1 MKNNYSKLLLLNYS
15 FIVIL
20 ELLFKFF
27 VIKSFDVGILYILVS
42 SLFVSSVLTSIMTLI
57 NNKIVNRI
65 ISVLIYVLLVI
76 LFGAETVYYSFYKTI
91 CGVGGL
97 SYGGQVMDFY
107 TSIIEH
113 IIDNSGII
121 LLSIVFL
128 IITIIINFKIDYKMY
143 FKIAFVLLISTF
155 NLNIAVLEISI
166 INNNK
171 ANELMYETND
181 IMQSTNMFGV
191 ITGIVT
197 DAVKSNI
204 GFEEKIEILD
214 PPQVSRG
221 EEKEYNA
228 LDIDFDELMENEH
241 NSTIKNMHAYFQNE
255 TPSNKNEYTGIFKG
269 KNLIFMVAEGFSPI
283 AVDEKLTPTLYK
295 LVNSSFVF
303 ENYYQPLYNCSTS
316 DGEFISQLS
325 LLPGVRTCSMKATEG
340 VYFPYSLGNVMDKYN
355 YKTYGIH
362 GWTYSY
368 YRRDITMPNLGYEY
382 YGYDRYKKGYKYALS
397 GIKDSWPTSDV
408 DVIKSSYPIISKSSP
423 FIAYYMTIS
432 GHLPYNFTGGNAM
445 SNRNRE
451 AVSNLEADDSIKAYI
466 ASQIELDKS
475 LKLLIDKLKED
486 NILDDTVIV
495 LTADHYPYGLSNED
509 IESYVDWMKNP
520 NFDLYKNNL
529 IIYNSEMETT
539 KVSKYTS
546 SLDILPT
553 VLNMFGV
560 EYDSRVLMGR
570 DIFSESD
577 DLVIFNNKSWITNK
591 GRYDYLKHEY
601 ESFDGN
607 YDQDYIDKI
616 NKIVDNKFKMSKLI
630 ITNDYYRK
638 LGGL

>member
-1 MKNNYSKLLLLNYS
+1 MKQNYSKLFLLNYS

-27 VIKSFDVGILYILVS
+27 VMKTFDVGVFYILVS
-42 SLFVSSVLTSIMTLI
+42 SLFVSSLLTFIMSLF
-57 NNKIVNRI
+57 NNRI
-65 ISVLIYVLLVI
+65 INRIVSVIIYVLLVL
-76 LFGAETVYYSFYKTI
+76 LFGAETIYYSFYKTI

-97 SYGGQVMDFY
+97 SYGGQVMDYY
-107 TSIIEH
+107 TSIFEH
-113 IIDNSGII
+113 IIDNSLIII
-121 LLSIVFL
+121 LSIIFFSLV
-128 IITIIINFKIDYKMY
+128 IIINFKTNYKMY

-155 NLNIAVLEISI
+155 NLNIGVLEISI
-166 INNNK
+166 INNNQ
-171 ANELMYETND
+171 ANKLMYETND

-191 ITGIVT
+191 ITGVVT
-197 DAVKSNI
+197 DAIKSNL
-204 GFEEKIEILD
+204 GFSEKIEILD
-214 PPQVSRG
+214 QPEETRG
-221 EEKEYNA
+221 EEEGFNM
-228 LDIDFDELMENEH
+228 LEIDFDSLIEGEKD
-241 NSTIKNMHAYFQNE
+241 STVKNMHQYFKNE
-255 TPSNKNEYTGIFKG
+255 NPSNKNEYTGIFKG
-269 KNLIFMVAEGFSPI
+269 KNLIFIVAEGFSPI
-283 AVDEKLTPTLYK
+283 AVDENLTPTLYK

-303 ENYYQPLYNCSTS
+303 ENYYQPIYNCSTS

-340 VYFPYSLGNVMDKYN
+340 VYLPYSLGNIMDKYN
-355 YKTYGIH
+355 YRTYGIH

-382 YGYDRYKKGYKYALS
+382 YGYDRYKKGYQFALS

-408 DVIKSSYPIISKSSP
+408 DVIKSSYPIISKKSP
-423 FIAYYMTIS
+423 FMAYYMTIS

-445 SNRNRE
+445 SIRNKE
-451 AVSNLEADDSIKAYI
+451 AVKNLNARDSIKAYI

-475 LKLLIDKLKED
+475 LELLLANLEED
-486 NILDDTVIV
+486 NILNDTVIV
-495 LTADHYPYGLSNED
+495 LTADHYPYGLSNDD
-509 IESYVDWMKNP
+509 ISSYVDWVKNP

-529 IIYNSEMETT
+529 IIYNSEVKTT

-553 VLNMFGV
+553 ILNMFGV
-560 EYDSRVLMGR
+560 EYDSRLLMGR
-570 DIFSESD
+570 DIFSDSS
-577 DLVIFNNKSWITNK
+577 DLVIFNNKSWITDK
-591 GRYDYLKHEY
+591 GRYDYLKKKY
-601 ESFDGN
+601 ESFDGE
-607 YDQDYIDKI
+607 YDQEYIDKI

>member
-128 IITIIINFKIDYKMY
+128 IITIVINFKIDYKMY

-221 EEKEYNA
+221 EEKEYNV

-423 FIAYYMTIS
+423 FMAYYMTIS

-445 SNRNRE
+445 SNRNRG
-451 AVSNLEADDSIKAYI
+451 AVSNLDADDSIKAYI

-475 LKLLIDKLKED
+475 LKLLIDDLKSD

-495 LTADHYPYGLSNED
+495 LTADHYPYGLSNDD

-529 IIYNSEMETT
+529 IIYNSEIETT

-553 VLNMFGV
+553 ILNMFGV
-560 EYDSRVLMGR
+560 EYDSRLLMGR
-570 DIFSESD
+570 DIFSDAD
-577 DLVIFNNKSWITNK
+577 DLIIFNNKSWITNK

>member
-42 SLFVSSVLTSIMTLI
+42 SLFVSSVLTSIMSLI

-76 LFGAETVYYSFYKTI
+76 LFGAETIYYSFYKTI

-197 DAVKSNI
+197 DAIKSNI

-221 EEKEYNA
+221 EEKEYNV

-423 FIAYYMTIS
+423 FMAYYMTIS

-445 SNRNRE
+445 SNRNRG
-451 AVSNLEADDSIKAYI
+451 AVSNLDADDSIKAYI

-475 LKLLIDKLKED
+475 LKLLIDNLKSD

-495 LTADHYPYGLSNED
+495 LTADHYPYGLSNDD

-529 IIYNSEMETT
+529 IIYNSEIETT

-553 VLNMFGV
+553 ILNMFGV
-560 EYDSRVLMGR
+560 EYDSRLLMGR
-570 DIFSESD
+570 DIFSDAD
-577 DLVIFNNKSWITNK
+577 DLIIFNNKSWITNK

>member
-221 EEKEYNA
+221 EEKEYNV

-495 LTADHYPYGLSNED
+495 LTADHYPYGLSNDD

-529 IIYNSEMETT
+529 IIYNSEIETT

-560 EYDSRVLMGR
+560 EYDSRLLMGR

-577 DLVIFNNKSWITNK
+577 DLIIFNNKSWITNK

>member
-241 NSTIKNMHAYFQNE
+241 NSTIMNMHAYFQNE

-423 FIAYYMTIS
+423 FMAYYMTIS

-445 SNRNRE
+445 SNRNRG
-451 AVSNLEADDSIKAYI
+451 AVSNLDANDSIKAYI

-475 LKLLIDKLKED
+475 LKLLIDNLEKD

-495 LTADHYPYGLSNED
+495 LTADHYPYGLSNDD

-529 IIYNSEMETT
+529 IIYNSGIETT

-553 VLNMFGV
+553 ILNMFGV
-560 EYDSRVLMGR
+560 EYDSRLLMGR

>member
-128 IITIIINFKIDYKMY
+128 IITIVINFKIDYKMY

-221 EEKEYNA
+221 EEKEYNV

-423 FIAYYMTIS
+423 FMAYYMTIS

-445 SNRNRE
+445 SNRNRG
-451 AVSNLEADDSIKAYI
+451 AVSNLDVNDSIKAYI

-475 LKLLIDKLKED
+475 LKLLIDNLEKD

-495 LTADHYPYGLSNED
+495 LTADHYPYGLSNDD

-529 IIYNSEMETT
+529 IIYNSGIETT

-553 VLNMFGV
+553 ILNMFGV
-560 EYDSRVLMGR
+560 EYDSRLLMGR

>member
-76 LFGAETVYYSFYKTI
+76 LFGAETVYFSFYKTI

-221 EEKEYNA
+221 EEKEYNV

-445 SNRNRE
+445 SNRNRG
-451 AVSNLEADDSIKAYI
+451 AVSNLDADDSIKAYI

-475 LKLLIDKLKED
+475 LKLLIDNLRSD

-529 IIYNSEMETT
+529 IIYNSEIETT

-560 EYDSRVLMGR
+560 EYDSRLLMGR

-577 DLVIFNNKSWITNK
+577 DLIIFNNKSWITNK

>member
-221 EEKEYNA
+221 EEKEYNV

-423 FIAYYMTIS
+423 FMAYYMTIS

-445 SNRNRE
+445 SNRNRG
-451 AVSNLEADDSIKAYI
+451 AVSNLDADDSIKAYI

-475 LKLLIDKLKED
+475 LKLLIDDLKSD

-495 LTADHYPYGLSNED
+495 LTADHYPYGLSNDD

-529 IIYNSEMETT
+529 IIYNSGIETT

-553 VLNMFGV
+553 ILNMFGV
-560 EYDSRVLMGR
+560 EYDSRLLMGR

-577 DLVIFNNKSWITNK
+577 DLIIFNNKSWITNK

>member
-42 SLFVSSVLTSIMTLI
+42 SLFVSSVLTSIMSLI
-57 NNKIVNRI
+57 NNKIVSRI

-76 LFGAETVYYSFYKTI
+76 LFGAETIYYSFYKTI

-97 SYGGQVMDFY
+97 SYGGQIMDFY

-197 DAVKSNI
+197 DAIKSNI

-221 EEKEYNA
+221 EEKEYNV
-228 LDIDFDELMENEH
+228 LDINFDELMENEH

-423 FIAYYMTIS
+423 FMAYYMTIS

-445 SNRNRE
+445 SNRNRG
-451 AVSNLEADDSIKAYI
+451 AVSNLDADDSIKAYI

-475 LKLLIDKLKED
+475 LKLLIDNLKSD

-495 LTADHYPYGLSNED
+495 LTADHYPYGLSNDD

-529 IIYNSEMETT
+529 IIYNSEIETT

-553 VLNMFGV
+553 ILNMFGV
-560 EYDSRVLMGR
+560 EYDSRLLMGR
-570 DIFSESD
+570 DIFSDAD
-577 DLVIFNNKSWITNK
+577 DLIIFNNKSWITNK

>member
-76 LFGAETVYYSFYKTI
+76 LFGAETIYYSFYKTI

-221 EEKEYNA
+221 EEKEYNV

-241 NSTIKNMHAYFQNE
+241 NSTIKNIHAYFQNE

-423 FIAYYMTIS
+423 FMAYYMTIS

-445 SNRNRE
+445 SNRNRG
-451 AVSNLEADDSIKAYI
+451 AVSNLDADDSIKAYI

-475 LKLLIDKLKED
+475 LKLLIDNLRSD

-495 LTADHYPYGLSNED
+495 LTADHYPYGLSNDD

-529 IIYNSEMETT
+529 IIYNSEIETT

-560 EYDSRVLMGR
+560 EYDSRLLMGR

-577 DLVIFNNKSWITNK
+577 DLIIFNNKSWITNK

>member
-128 IITIIINFKIDYKMY
+128 IITIVINFKIDYKMY

-221 EEKEYNA
+221 EEKEYNV

-325 LLPGVRTCSMKATEG
+325 LLPGVRICSMKATEG

-423 FIAYYMTIS
+423 FMAYYMTIS

-445 SNRNRE
+445 SNRNRG
-451 AVSNLEADDSIKAYI
+451 AVSNLDADDSIKAYI

-475 LKLLIDKLKED
+475 LKLLIDNLRSD

-495 LTADHYPYGLSNED
+495 LTADHYPYGLSNDD

-529 IIYNSEMETT
+529 IIYNSEIETT
-539 KVSKYTS
+539 RVSKYTS

-560 EYDSRVLMGR
+560 EYDSRLLMGR

-577 DLVIFNNKSWITNK
+577 DLIIFNNKSWITNK

>member
-128 IITIIINFKIDYKMY
+128 IITIVINFKIDYKMY

-221 EEKEYNA
+221 EEKEYNV

-283 AVDEKLTPTLYK
+283 AVDGKLTPTLYK

-423 FIAYYMTIS
+423 FMAYYMTIS

-445 SNRNRE
+445 SNRNRG
-451 AVSNLEADDSIKAYI
+451 AVSNLDVNDSIKAYI

-475 LKLLIDKLKED
+475 LKLLIDNLEKD

-495 LTADHYPYGLSNED
+495 LTADHYPYGLSNDD

-529 IIYNSEMETT
+529 IIYNSGIETT

-553 VLNMFGV
+553 ILNMFGV
-560 EYDSRVLMGR
+560 EYDSRLLMGR

>member
-76 LFGAETVYYSFYKTI
+76 LFGAETIYYSFYKTI

-221 EEKEYNA
+221 EEKEYNV

-423 FIAYYMTIS
+423 FMAYYMTIS

-445 SNRNRE
+445 SNRNRG
-451 AVSNLEADDSIKAYI
+451 AVSNLDADDSIKAYI

-475 LKLLIDKLKED
+475 LKLLIDDLRSD

-495 LTADHYPYGLSNED
+495 LTADHYPYGLSNDD

-529 IIYNSEMETT
+529 IIYNSEIETT

-553 VLNMFGV
+553 ILNMFGV
-560 EYDSRVLMGR
+560 EYDSRLLMGR

-577 DLVIFNNKSWITNK
+577 DLIIFNNKSWITNK

>member
-197 DAVKSNI
+197 DAIKSNI

-221 EEKEYNA
+221 EEKEYNV

-423 FIAYYMTIS
+423 FMAYYMTIS

-445 SNRNRE
+445 SNRNRG
-451 AVSNLEADDSIKAYI
+451 AVSNLDADDSIKAYI

-475 LKLLIDKLKED
+475 LKLLIDNLRSD

-495 LTADHYPYGLSNED
+495 LTADHYPYGLSNDD

-529 IIYNSEMETT
+529 IIYNSEIETT
-539 KVSKYTS
+539 RVSKYTS

-560 EYDSRVLMGR
+560 EYDSRLLMGR

-577 DLVIFNNKSWITNK
+577 DLIIFNNKSWITNK

>member
-65 ISVLIYVLLVI
+65 ISVLIYALLVI

-221 EEKEYNA
+221 EEKEYNV

-423 FIAYYMTIS
+423 FMAYYMTIS

-445 SNRNRE
+445 SNRNRG
-451 AVSNLEADDSIKAYI
+451 AVSNLDADDSIKAYI

-475 LKLLIDKLKED
+475 LKLLIDNLEKD

-495 LTADHYPYGLSNED
+495 LTADHYPYGLSNDD

-529 IIYNSEMETT
+529 IIYNSGIETT

-553 VLNMFGV
+553 ILNMFGV
-560 EYDSRVLMGR
+560 EYDSRLLMGR

-577 DLVIFNNKSWITNK
+577 DLIIFNNKSWITNK

>member
-107 TSIIEH
+107 TSIIEY

-128 IITIIINFKIDYKMY
+128 IITIVINFKIDYKMY

-221 EEKEYNA
+221 EEKEYNV

-423 FIAYYMTIS
+423 FMAYYMTIS

-445 SNRNRE
+445 SNRNRG
-451 AVSNLEADDSIKAYI
+451 AVSNLDADDSIKAYI

-475 LKLLIDKLKED
+475 LKLLIDDLKSD

-495 LTADHYPYGLSNED
+495 LTADHYPYGLSNDD

-529 IIYNSEMETT
+529 IIYNSEIETT

-553 VLNMFGV
+553 ILNMFGV
-560 EYDSRVLMGR
+560 EYDSRLLMGR
-570 DIFSESD
+570 DIFSDAD
-577 DLVIFNNKSWITNK
+577 DLIIFNNKSWITNK

>member
-76 LFGAETVYYSFYKTI
+76 LFGAETIYYSFYKTI

-221 EEKEYNA
+221 EEKEYNV

-423 FIAYYMTIS
+423 FMAYYMTIS

-445 SNRNRE
+445 SNRNRG
-451 AVSNLEADDSIKAYI
+451 AVSNLDADDSIKAYI

-475 LKLLIDKLKED
+475 LKLLIDDLKSD

-495 LTADHYPYGLSNED
+495 LTADHYPYGLSNDD

-529 IIYNSEMETT
+529 IIYNSGIETT

-553 VLNMFGV
+553 ILNMFGV
-560 EYDSRVLMGR
+560 EYDSRLLMGR

-577 DLVIFNNKSWITNK
+577 DLIIFNNKSWITNK

>member
-128 IITIIINFKIDYKMY
+128 IITIVINFKIDYKMY

-197 DAVKSNI
+197 DAIKSNI

-221 EEKEYNA
+221 EEKEYNV

-423 FIAYYMTIS
+423 FMAYYMTIS

-445 SNRNRE
+445 SNRNRG
-451 AVSNLEADDSIKAYI
+451 AVSNLDADDSIKAYI

-475 LKLLIDKLKED
+475 LKLLIDNLRSD

-495 LTADHYPYGLSNED
+495 LTADHYPYGLSNDD

-529 IIYNSEMETT
+529 IIYNSEIETT
-539 KVSKYTS
+539 RVSKYTS

-560 EYDSRVLMGR
+560 EYDSRLLMGR

-577 DLVIFNNKSWITNK
+577 DLIIFNNKSWITNK

>member
-475 LKLLIDKLKED
+475 LKLLIDDLKSD

-495 LTADHYPYGLSNED
+495 LTADHYPYGLSNDD

>member
-423 FIAYYMTIS
+423 FMAYYMTIS

-445 SNRNRE
+445 SNRNRG
-451 AVSNLEADDSIKAYI
+451 AVSNLDADDSIKAYI

-475 LKLLIDKLKED
+475 LKLLIDNLRSD

-495 LTADHYPYGLSNED
+495 LTADHYPYGLSNDD

-529 IIYNSEMETT
+529 IIYNSEIETT
-539 KVSKYTS
+539 RVSKYTS

-560 EYDSRVLMGR
+560 EYDSRLLMGR

-577 DLVIFNNKSWITNK
+577 DLIIFNNKSWITNK

>member
-475 LKLLIDKLKED
+475 LKLLIDDLKSD

-495 LTADHYPYGLSNED
+495 LTADHYPYGLSNDD

-529 IIYNSEMETT
+529 IIYNSEIETT
-539 KVSKYTS
+539 RVSKYTS

-560 EYDSRVLMGR
+560 EYDSRLLMGR

-577 DLVIFNNKSWITNK
+577 DLIIFNNKSWITNK

>member
-495 LTADHYPYGLSNED
+495 LTADHYPYGLSNDD

-529 IIYNSEMETT
+529 IIYNSEIETT
-539 KVSKYTS
+539 RVSKYTS

-560 EYDSRVLMGR
+560 EYDSRLLMGR

-577 DLVIFNNKSWITNK
+577 DLIIFNNKSWITNK

>member
-423 FIAYYMTIS
+423 FMAYYMTIS

-445 SNRNRE
+445 SNRNRG
-451 AVSNLEADDSIKAYI
+451 AVSNLDANDSIKAYI

-475 LKLLIDKLKED
+475 LKLLIDNLKSD

-495 LTADHYPYGLSNED
+495 LTADHYPYGLSNDD

-529 IIYNSEMETT
+529 IIYNSGIETT

-553 VLNMFGV
+553 ILNMFGV
-560 EYDSRVLMGR
+560 EYDSRLLMGR

-577 DLVIFNNKSWITNK
+577 DLIIFNNKSWITNK

>member
-1 MKNNYSKLLLLNYS
+1 MKQNYSKLFLLNYS

-27 VIKSFDVGILYILVS
+27 VMKTFDVGVFYILVS
-42 SLFVSSVLTSIMTLI
+42 SLFVSSLLTFIMTLF
-57 NNKIVNRI
+57 NNRI
-65 ISVLIYVLLVI
+65 INRIVSVIIYVLLVL
-76 LFGAETVYYSFYKTI
+76 LFGAETIYYSFYKTI

-97 SYGGQVMDFY
+97 SYGGQVMDYY
-107 TSIIEH
+107 TSIFEH
-113 IIDNSGII
+113 IIDNSLIII
-121 LLSIVFL
+121 LSIIFFALV
-128 IITIIINFKIDYKMY
+128 IIINFKTNYKMY

-155 NLNIAVLEISI
+155 NLNIGVLEISI
-166 INNNK
+166 INNNQ
-171 ANELMYETND
+171 ANKLMYETND

-191 ITGIVT
+191 ITGVVT
-197 DAVKSNI
+197 DAIKSNL
-204 GFEEKIEILD
+204 GFSEKIEILD
-214 PPQVSRG
+214 QPEENRG
-221 EEKEYNA
+221 EEKGFNMLE
-228 LDIDFDELMENEH
+228 IDFDSLIEGEKD
-241 NSTIKNMHAYFQNE
+241 STVKNMHQYFKNE
-255 TPSNKNEYTGIFKG
+255 NPSNKNEYTGIFKG
-269 KNLIFMVAEGFSPI
+269 KNLIFIVAEGFSPI
-283 AVDEKLTPTLYK
+283 AVDENLTPTLYK

-303 ENYYQPLYNCSTS
+303 ENYYQPIYNCSTS

-340 VYFPYSLGNVMDKYN
+340 VYLPYSLGNIMDKYN
-355 YKTYGIH
+355 YRTYGIH

-382 YGYDRYKKGYKYALS
+382 YGYDRYKKGYQFALS

-408 DVIKSSYPIISKSSP
+408 DVIKSSYPIISKKSP
-423 FIAYYMTIS
+423 FMAYYMTIS

-445 SNRNRE
+445 SIRNKE
-451 AVSNLEADDSIKAYI
+451 AVKNLNARDSIKAYI

-475 LKLLIDKLKED
+475 LELLLANLEED
-486 NILDDTVIV
+486 NILNDTVIV
-495 LTADHYPYGLSNED
+495 LTADHYPYGLSNDD
-509 IESYVDWMKNP
+509 ISSYVDWVKNP

-529 IIYNSEMETT
+529 IIYNSEVKTA

-553 VLNMFGV
+553 ILNMFGV
-560 EYDSRVLMGR
+560 EYDSRLLMGR
-570 DIFSESD
+570 DIFSDTS
-577 DLVIFNNKSWITNK
+577 DLVIFNNKSWITDK
-591 GRYDYLKHEY
+591 GRYDYLKKKY
-601 ESFDGN
+601 ESFDGE
-607 YDQDYIDKI
+607 YDQEYIDKI

>member
-65 ISVLIYVLLVI
+65 IS
-76 LFGAETVYYSFYKTI
+76 
-91 CGVGGL
+91 VGGL

-241 NSTIKNMHAYFQNE
+241 NSTIMNMHAYFQNE

-423 FIAYYMTIS
+423 FMAYYMTIS

-445 SNRNRE
+445 SNRNRG
-451 AVSNLEADDSIKAYI
+451 AVSNLDANDSIKAYI

-475 LKLLIDKLKED
+475 LKLLIDNLEKD

-495 LTADHYPYGLSNED
+495 LTADHYPYGLSNDD

-529 IIYNSEMETT
+529 IIYNSGIETT

-553 VLNMFGV
+553 ILNMFGV
-560 EYDSRVLMGR
+560 EYDSRLLMGR